1 MRAKKENK
9 VYQISADTEK
19 ERYLKQ
25 GFDIYNDE
33 GELIEHSPLK
43 KIEYGKYAVLK
54 KELEAVKAELEVVK
68 SEKADDEA
76 VMKIL
81 TAYATEHEVDIGRAT
96 TVTGIVKKIQEA
108 AGDQ

>member
-1 MRAKKENK
+1 MKAKKENK
-9 VYQISADTEK
+9 VYQISTDTEK

-25 GFDIYNDE
+25 GFDIYDDE

-43 KIEYGKYAVLK
+43 KIEYGKYAALE
-54 KELEAVKAELEVVK
+54 KEMEAVKAELEVVK

-81 TAYATEHEVDIGRAT
+81 TAYAAEHEVDIGRAT